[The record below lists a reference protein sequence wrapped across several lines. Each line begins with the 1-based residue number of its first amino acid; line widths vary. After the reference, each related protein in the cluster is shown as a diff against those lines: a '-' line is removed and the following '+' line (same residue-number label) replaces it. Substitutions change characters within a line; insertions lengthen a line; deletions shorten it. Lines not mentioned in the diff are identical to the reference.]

1 MPGSA
6 IYKSEAAERG
16 GAKPNPTL
24 TIDAFQYGFAIDV
37 KSKTGFYTV
46 G

>member
-1 MPGSA
+1 MPDLSLTV
-6 IYKSEAAERG
+6 AA
-16 GAKPNPTL
+16 L
-24 TIDAFQYGFAIDV
+24 QYGFAIDV